1 MPSPSP
7 LSRKSISFSSSGYA
21 SSSRLGALRGEATN
35 DSAGV
40 LTGIRF
46 YFTGGNIA
54 SGTFKLYGVA
64 ALMQRMTINGPVEL
78 NQEEIE
84 EIQAERLAIA
94 ANLRENIWQQ
104 IKQERDKRT
113 SEGGYKVNTKWF
125 HSDLISRSQ
134 QIALALGGFIPA
146 GLMWKTMDGTFV
158 EMNSTLAQ
166 QVFQAAVQSDN
177 NIFGH
182 AEVLKSQVMASND
195 PSSIDIYS
203 GWPVAFWEE

>member
-1 MPSPSP
+1 MIE
-7 LSRKSISFSSSGYA
+7 LHH
-21 SSSRLGALRGEATN
+21 
-35 DSAGV
+35 
-40 LTGIRF
+40 
-46 YFTGGNIA
+46 
-54 SGTFKLYGVA
+54 
-64 ALMQRMTINGPVEL
+64 MTADGPVPFTP
-78 NQEEIE
+78 EEIAE
-84 EIQAERLAIA
+84 WEANQANRAEYLKT
-94 ANLRENIWQQ
+94 NIWQQ

-182 AEVLKSQVMASND
+182 AEVLKSQVMSSND

-203 GWPVAFWEE
+203 GWPIAFWEE

>member
-1 MPSPSP
+1 MQLINLETKQVITQSEFKGLFPNTSLPSNINY
-7 LSRKSISFSSSGYA
+7 LDYGYA
-21 SSSRLGALRGEATN
+21 VVFPAPQPEHNQVTEYCKEIAPILTSKGTWEQQWEVLKKYSTPEEEAAAIQENLNT
-35 DSAGV
+35 
-40 LTGIRF
+40 IRD
-46 YFTGGNIA
+46 T
-54 SGTFKLYGVA
+54 K
-64 ALMQRMTINGPVEL
+64 
-78 NQEEIE
+78 
-84 EIQAERLAIA
+84 
-94 ANLRENIWQQ
+94 WQQ

-113 SEGGYKVNTKWF
+113 SKGGYKVNTKWF

-203 GWPVAFWEE
+203 GWPIAFWEE